1 MAQSLEELARGSGDL
16 MKEVDWNDLLAAVA
30 AIVEGTGTVH
40 VDPGE
45 SLSNA
50 VAALPPAGGEVCLAA
65 GTHELPE
72 PLVISARSRIVLSGA
87 GPSTIVRSTG
97 SEAALVLDQCT
108 EVTLSRLRVAGAAPA
123 TPAAAAHINGAVT
136 VLGGADVTVSDCTL
150 SCPDAAP
157 RAQSCL
163 TAGGGTT
170 RLRVDRCRLEIGA
183 GQIGALLVDPAS
195 AIVERSHAF
204 LRPGAGPGGTT
215 VVTAD
220 AGIVVGGTSVGTVRI
235 VDNVIENVARGVHVG
250 VSGRGVT
257 PPPAADVVLISGN
270 VVHLLVPAGHKR
282 DRHAVFV
289 GNARSISIL
298 DTIATARRGGTGI
311 TPLPRPGGPILSQPG
326 LVVGLPTTGAIGTPI
341 AQRPP
346 AVPTDG
352 IRVYGS
358 FGPFLL
364 VRGSSLRGFHT
375 GVRVVPLAAPGG
387 ATGSVTAPRAVG
399 AARGV
404 AAPDTVEQARNR
416 PAPAVKKA
424 GPPAR
429 VILTP
434 AVSSGARGAKQRIVA
449 TVVDLAGLRVPSVT
463 VRFAVSGANAVPE
476 TGLTTDQ
483 NGEAAFEYTG
493 ANAGVDTVRA
503 YADVDRDGVQDLGE
517 PFASATHNKIAPDP
531 ATIVLD
537 KISLAASTGAAVTLK
552 ATVRDATPAP
562 LSGADVH
569 FTVTGANPRADTVVK
584 TDAAGVATFSYTG
597 ANQGTDLVSAFVAS
611 AAGERRTTATVTYLA
626 PVPAKVVLAP
636 AQGSQFQGGALTF
649 TATVL
654 DAANLPRPNVTV
666 RFKVAGTHTTSGSGT
681 TNAQGQATFTYSGT
695 NAGSDQVTA
704 FADVNN
710 NGVQDVTDPFAT
722 ASATFKQQE
731 GSRVLVPHLFG
742 LQRAEAELALTEAQ
756 LVLGRVTIVG
766 GFSKLPLVVIDQDP
780 IGGSSVLAG
789 AAVNVTME
797 RTVISDGP
805 GGPILVESSFLKPLD
820 LG

>member
-311 TPLPRPGGPILSQPG
+311 TPLPRPGGPILGQPG
-326 LVVGLPTTGAIGTPI
+326 LVVGLPTTGASGTPI

-346 AVPTDG
+346 AVPT
-352 IRVYGS
+352 
-358 FGPFLL
+358 
-364 VRGSSLRGFHT
+364 
-375 GVRVVPLAAPGG
+375 GVRVVPLAAPGV
-387 ATGSVTAPRAVG
+387 ATWSVTDTLAEG

-404 AAPDTVEQARNR
+404 DAPDTVEQARNR

-584 TDAAGVATFSYTG
+584 TDAAGVATFSFTG